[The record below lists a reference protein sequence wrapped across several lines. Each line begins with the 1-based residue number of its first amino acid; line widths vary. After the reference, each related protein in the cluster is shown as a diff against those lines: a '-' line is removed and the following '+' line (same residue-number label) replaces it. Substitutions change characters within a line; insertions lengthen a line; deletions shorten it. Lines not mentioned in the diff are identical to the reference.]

1 MTQEKSKIVTMASLA
16 LFIAGIAITIAV
28 QTVYT
33 WGVVEATQ
41 FDRNDPGLQV
51 ADQPV
56 DSFRCPLVVTT
67 GEVGVVSA
75 SFTNPTELTRP
86 RLVRTNISDGFII
99 ARRELSTNLS
109 LAPGE
114 TQTLTWEVTTEDAVW
129 NRFIIV
135 RVFAVRSAAAMPA
148 QVSTCSIIA
157 VDLPGI
163 PGSWLATALLA
174 LGIFGSV
181 GGLAGWVWGKR
192 PLSYQDNRH
201 MKQMGLIAALVVFGL
216 FISLAGYWI
225 LSITVLFLSLL
236 LIFNI
241 MLAHFDLL

>member
-1 MTQEKSKIVTMASLA
+1 MTQQKTTLATATIA
-16 LFIAGIAITIAV
+16 LFMVGIVVAIAFQTI
-28 QTVYT
+28 YT
-33 WGVVEATQ
+33 WGVIEGTQ

-56 DSFRCPLVVTT
+56 DSFRCPLIVTT
-67 GEVGVVSA
+67 GEVGIVSA
-75 SFTNPTELTRP
+75 SFTNPTEMVRP
-86 RLVRTNISDGFII
+86 RIVRTNISDGFII
-99 ARRELSTNLS
+99 ARREMATNLS

-114 TQTLTWEVTTEDAVW
+114 TQTLTWEVTTDDAVW

-135 RVFAVRSAAAMPA
+135 RVFAVRSAASMPA

-157 VDLPGI
+157 VNAPGI

-181 GGLAGWVWGKR
+181 GGLAGWVWVKR
-192 PLSYQDNRH
+192 PLSYEENRH
-201 MKQMGLIAALVVFGL
+201 AKRMGLILTLVLFGL

-225 LSITVLFLSLL
+225 ASIGILMLSLFL
-236 LIFNI
+236 IVNI
-241 MLAHFDLL
+241 GLAHFDLL